1 MIKFI
6 KPLRLGFVILACLI
20 GSSYAFAGGSLS
32 YLNYTTVNSFNG
44 AISTGGSSFFYSLAN
59 PTSYIW
65 ESGQSP
71 AGPGTGLAFAYSN
84 GPSTDGDFI
93 GMSLYTNPFS
103 YPIVNG
109 VGSMSLTFSADVYF
123 TDYGEFNTGQSSGWF
138 YNGTAVNYGDLFV
151 ASSSPYNFT
160 FNYSY
165 NGYPTNSFLVGARFS
180 LQNPKIT
187 VIPLPGAVGLA
198 AIGLSFMSN
207 LRRR

>member
-6 KPLRLGFVILACLI
+6 KPLRFGFVIIACLI
-20 GSSYAFAGGSLS
+20 ASTSAFAGIGRS
-32 YLNYTTVNSFNG
+32 YLNYTTVNSFDG

-71 AGPGTGLAFAYSN
+71 AGPGTGSVFAYSN

-93 GMSLYTNPFS
+93 GISLYTHPFT
-103 YPIVNG
+103 YAVANG
-109 VGSMSLTFSADVYF
+109 MGSMSLIFSTDVYF
-123 TDYGEFNTGQSSGWF
+123 TDHGEFNTGYSSGWF
-138 YNGTAVNYGDLFV
+138 YNGTAVNNGDLFA

-165 NGYPTNSFLVGARFS
+165 NGYPTNSFLVAASFS
-180 LQNPKIT
+180 IEDPRIS
-187 VIPLPGAVGLA
+187 VVPLPGAVGLA
-198 AIGLSFMSN
+198 AIGLLCTN
-207 LRRR
+207 KRRRR